1 MVDTRETARKRD
13 ERSAG
18 RAALRLESAR
28 DGGAARCHPRVQREN
43 PSRDAAAVPMG
54 TTCDP
59 GHRALRALALFQ
71 PARAAAGRALSWSV
85 CAADD
90 LDPLSLDPLER
101 EMVRAHRSAGDRPLG
116 GGPTQ
121 SNPPAAPSHP
131 GSAPS
136 TPPPPPDDPRP
147 RPVATCIS
155 PPTLPGTA

>member
-1 MVDTRETARKRD
+1 MEGPRD
-13 ERSAG
+13 VI
-18 RAALRLESAR
+18 LESN
-28 DGGAARCHPRVQREN
+28 EKI
-43 PSRDAAAVPMG
+43 SRDAAAVPMG

-116 GGPTQ
+116 RVQ
-121 SNPPAAPSHP
+121 SQSSPPPARSHP
-131 GSAPS
+131 GPQPG
-136 TPPPPPDDPRP
+136 PPLPPLDDPRL
-147 RPVATCIS
+147 RRGA
-155 PPTLPGTA
+155 PGIGRRAWPGADQRGPC